1 MLQTKLLYLSSIFS
15 VYAVYSILG
24 AWTDEIIN
32 NCWSCLMRWQRIS
45 KGLSYPVICHG
56 GHFNIDV
63 RWPACG
69 PHCNGILVCT
79 LLISCINMAQIH
91 DTALIADIIIMYKHE
106 MVKLW
111 LILHSGWQRQ
121 VDPQW
126 SSSNWCLTHK
136 KLEMLVCIQHC
147 SYWCPGAKSPG
158 HQYSQWRLNIHCF
171 VMVSYQNITII

>member
-1 MLQTKLLYLSSIFS
+1 MSLLFYHASNKVAISFFKILCICSIFS
-15 VYAVYSILG
+15 SWCLNRWNYLQWLIMSYEMTKNLKVFILPCNLP
-24 AWTDEIIN
+24 WQTFQ
-32 NCWSCLMRWQRIS
+32 CWCL
-45 KGLSYPVICHG
+45 LA
-56 GHFNIDV
+56 
-63 RWPACG
+63 ACG

-111 LILHSGWQRQ
+111 LIHHSGWQRQ

-126 SSSNWCLTHK
+126 SSSNWSLTHK

-158 HQYSQWRLNIHCF
+158 HQYSQCF
-171 VMVSYQNITII
+171 VIVSYKNITII